1 MSGLKDNMPLLA
13 WTLKSPPVSVR
24 LFALLGVKNAHIRK
38 SWRKIAFG
46 SAQNAT
52 FWSKLRFGLR
62 QKSHPKRTKFMD
74 LLRSINQNAH
84 TVTVGL
90 MMNYENTH
98 NNSSLTPEASRPSSD
113 LSALPLHEA
122 PLTPPISSIIKI
134 QTQKHNLKINQTT
147 TIKVKKFLL
156 S

>member
-1 MSGLKDNMPLLA
+1 MPILQEA
-13 WTLKSPPVSVR
+13 EE
-24 LFALLGVKNAHIRK
+24 
-38 SWRKIAFG
+38 
-46 SAQNAT
+46 
-52 FWSKLRFGLR
+52 KLRLGQPKTQLFD
-62 QKSHPKRTKFMD
+62 KSCVLGPGKKCV
-74 LLRSINQNAH
+74 QNVH

-98 NNSSLTPEASRPSSD
+98 NNSSLTPEASHPSSD
-113 LSALPLHEA
+113 LSTLPLHEA

-147 TIKVKKFLL
+147 TIKAKKFSL